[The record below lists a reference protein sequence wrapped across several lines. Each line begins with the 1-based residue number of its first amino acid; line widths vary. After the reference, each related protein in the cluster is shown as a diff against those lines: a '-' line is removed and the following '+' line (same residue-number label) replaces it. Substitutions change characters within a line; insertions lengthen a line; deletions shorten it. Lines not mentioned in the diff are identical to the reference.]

1 MSELEKYE
9 SGETGKLLKIVS
21 SNPYIEKKELK
32 EESGLDEDGFEKAID
47 ELVDDN
53 LLVKMTR
60 QSSSSM
66 ESRVPTTVY
75 LINPEKESELNLGE

>member
-21 SNPYIEKKELK
+21 SNPYIEKKELQ
-32 EESGLDEDGFEKAID
+32 EESGLDEDVFEKAID

-75 LINPEKESELNLGE
+75 LINPEKESEMNLGE

>member
-21 SNPYIEKKELK
+21 SNPYIEKKELQ
-32 EESGLDEDGFEKAID
+32 EESGLDEDSFEKAID

>member
-21 SNPYIEKKELK
+21 SNPYIEKKELQ
-32 EESGLDEDGFEKAID
+32 EESGLDDVFEKAID
-47 ELVDDN
+47 ELVDNN

>member
-1 MSELEKYE
+1 MSELEEYE
-9 SGETGKLLKIVS
+9 SGETGKLLKIVA
-21 SNPYIEKKELK
+21 SNPYIQKKELK
-32 EESGLDEDGFEKAID
+32 EESGLDEDVFEKAID

-75 LINPEKESELNLGE
+75 LINPEKESKLNLGE

>member
-1 MSELEKYE
+1 MSELEEYE
-9 SGETGKLLKIVS
+9 SREMGKLLKIVS
-21 SNPYIEKKELK
+21 SNPYIEKKELQ
-32 EESGLDEDGFEKAID
+32 EESGLDEDVFEKAID
-47 ELVDDN
+47 ELVDKN

-75 LINPEKESELNLGE
+75 MINPEKESELDLGE